1 MHVYAEAVIDS
12 LGPSRCGKFLS
23 KSPPLLIE
31 LYESYAFLDSYPV
44 LSYIS
49 SEASFDV
56 PPIRYLSTNKSRM
69 VWSNVY
75 LKYFYLLMYLQ
86 MSTAQPFMP
95 PNLLQ
100 STTSSFLAILS
111 VRHSQQRGTPM
122 FSSILLP
129 SPKTTY
135 HISTKLARSKDLPIE
150 WSTQLMSMV
159 NHDLFLA
166 VGEKAN
172 LMWGTEGN
180 DKLRDY
186 IPTAMNSDL
195 GEGGMYI

>member
-1 MHVYAEAVIDS
+1 
-12 LGPSRCGKFLS
+12 
-23 KSPPLLIE
+23 
-31 LYESYAFLDSYPV
+31 
-44 LSYIS
+44 
-49 SEASFDV
+49 
-56 PPIRYLSTNKSRM
+56 
-69 VWSNVY
+69 
-75 LKYFYLLMYLQ
+75 
-86 MSTAQPFMP
+86 MSAAQPFMP

-111 VRHSQQRGTPM
+111 VRNSQQRGTPA

-135 HISTKLARSKDLPIE
+135 HISTKLARSKDLPVE

-159 NHDLFLA
+159 HNDLFLA

-172 LMWGTEGN
+172 LMWGTGN

-186 IPTAMNSDL
+186 IPTAVNGDL